1 MAASAAN
8 RALLAALPFGDE
20 SDFADARREFIA
32 DTPHRM
38 IDNPDGGPSFDLDLY
53 GFVRAVLPLDTV
65 NPR

>member
-32 DTPHRM
+32 DTLHRM
-38 IDNPDGGPSFDLDLY
+38 IDNPDGGPSFDLDVH
-53 GFVRAVLPLDTV
+53 GFVRAVLALDTV